1 MQRKLYATLCASA
14 ILAAGVTAA
23 SASSDQGRHHDGRHG
38 LRGVALTADQKLLS
52 YRTNAPE
59 RARSVGRI
67 RGLSGDT
74 ALVGIDY
81 RPATGD
87 LYGVGNQGGVYVIDD
102 RTAQAT
108 RKSRLSMPLEG
119 TAFGVDFNPTV
130 DRLRIV
136 SDTGQNLRDNVD
148 ADGDTL
154 KDGTLTYP
162 GPPPATATGVTG
174 AAYTNNDA
182 DPNTAT
188 TLYDLDSALDQVV
201 IQSPANAGLL
211 APTGKLGARRRRAER
226 VRHLQHGPRRHDG
239 RRRRLRRAERGRP
252 DRPLR
257 HRAGDRARRRARLVP
272 AAPRRGRHRDPD
284 RAALTGQAA
293 RGRPAPAPPPSRV
306 NRMRPLARRL
316 WCAARDRPHPG
327 CGRGAAPASR
337 LIAAR

>member
-23 SASSDQGRHHDGRHG
+23 SASSEHRRHHDGRHA

-52 YRTNAPE
+52 YRTDAPE

-67 RGLSGDT
+67 RGMSGDT

-81 RPATGD
+81 RPATGE
-87 LYGVGNQGGVYVIDD
+87 LYGLGDQGGVYVIDD

-108 RKSRLSMPLEG
+108 RKSRLSVPLEG

-162 GPPPATATGVTG
+162 GPPAATATGVTG

-182 DPNTAT
+182 DPGTAT

-211 APTGKLGARRRRAER
+211 APTGKLGLDAAAPSGFDIYSTVRGGTTVDVDGFAALSAGGRSGLYGIELVTGRADG
-226 VRHLQHGPRRHDG
+226 LGWFPRRHAVVG
-239 RRRRLRRAERGRP
+239 IAIP
-252 DRPLR
+252 
-257 HRAGDRARRRARLVP
+257 
-272 AAPRRGRHRDPD
+272 
-284 RAALTGQAA
+284 TGQ
-293 RGRPAPAPPPSRV
+293 R
-306 NRMRPLARRL
+306 
-316 WCAARDRPHPG
+316 
-327 CGRGAAPASR
+327 
-337 LIAAR
+337 